1 MSHRPHT
8 IDQAARLR
16 EITSRGARHGRIVA
30 VTSGKGG
37 VGKSS
42 IAVNLSIA
50 LAARGARVT
59 LVDVDLG
66 LANADVLLNVQPRY
80 TLSHVVAGV
89 KSLDEVAVD
98 APGGIRFIPGG
109 SGLQELAN
117 VSDFERLSL
126 ISQLQ
131 RLRISTD
138 IVVLDCGAGISRN
151 VTSFALSADR
161 VVVVTTPQPTAITD
175 AYAAIKVLRR
185 LDCAPPMGII
195 VNMTESRA
203 QAGATYCRLRDVA
216 QKFLNYSVAD
226 DGFLLHD
233 TVVEQAVL
241 ARCPFVLKY
250 PRSVAGTCIA
260 SIAAKFTTAAAD
272 SVGRGNLLRR
282 VAGLF
287 V

>member
-1 MSHRPHT
+1 MNQRPHN

-16 EITSRGARHGRIVA
+16 ELTSRGSRHGQIIA

-42 IAVNLSIA
+42 IAVNLAIA
-50 LAARGARVT
+50 LAARGSRVT

-66 LANADVLLNVQPRY
+66 LANADVLLNIHARY
-80 TLSHVVAGV
+80 TLSHVVSGIR
-89 KSLDEVAVD
+89 SLDEVTVD

-117 VSDFERLSL
+117 VSDFERQSL

-131 RLRISTD
+131 KLRLNTD
-138 IVVLDCGAGISRN
+138 IVVLDCGAGISQN
-151 VTSFALSADR
+151 VTAFALAADR
-161 VVVVTTPQPTAITD
+161 VLVVTTPQPTAITD
-175 AYAAIKVLRR
+175 AYATIKILHRAQC
-185 LDCAPPMGII
+185 LAPIGLI
-195 VNMTESRA
+195 VNMADDRA
-203 QAGATYCRLRDVA
+203 QASATYCRVKEVA
-216 QKFLNYSVAD
+216 QRFLNYSVAD
-226 DGFLLHD
+226 EGHLLHD
-233 TVVEQAVL
+233 NVVEQAVL

-250 PRSVAGTCIA
+250 PKSIA
-260 SIAAKFTTAAAD
+260 STCVAAIATKLPNPNAGSA
-272 SVGRGNLLRR
+272 SRNGLLRR